1 MKQSYLENGGTIV
14 SGSEYRDVRT
24 VLRSL
29 AKCIKAALY
38 DSRNSYCYDLSVIR
52 VYVSH
57 TFATDMLIRLWIFV
71 TNIFFLVH
79 SVECRQKITIIVNI
93 INPDIAT
100 SKSNCMR
107 ITIEVTKPMAARTG
121 KLPLVLIGDT
131 KSPLRLGFLNLNTI
145 KERLTRAY
153 TMNIPKT
160 EIFATLDILP
170 PDEITTI
177 IPIIIVTIIAI
188 QGVFL
193 VP

>member
-1 MKQSYLENGGTIV
+1 M
-14 SGSEYRDVRT
+14 
-24 VLRSL
+24 
-29 AKCIKAALY
+29 
-38 DSRNSYCYDLSVIR
+38 
-52 VYVSH
+52 
-57 TFATDMLIRLWIFV
+57 
-71 TNIFFLVH
+71 H

-107 ITIEVTKPMAARTG
+107 ITMEVTKPMARIG

-160 EIFATLDILP
+160 GI
-170 PDEITTI
+170 
-177 IPIIIVTIIAI
+177 
-188 QGVFL
+188 
-193 VP
+193 

>member
-1 MKQSYLENGGTIV
+1 M
-14 SGSEYRDVRT
+14 
-24 VLRSL
+24 
-29 AKCIKAALY
+29 
-38 DSRNSYCYDLSVIR
+38 
-52 VYVSH
+52 
-57 TFATDMLIRLWIFV
+57 
-71 TNIFFLVH
+71 
-79 SVECRQKITIIVNI
+79 
-93 INPDIAT
+93 
-100 SKSNCMR
+100 
-107 ITIEVTKPMAARTG
+107 EVTKPMAARTG

-131 KSPLRLGFLNLNTI
+131 KSPLRLSFLNLNTI

-153 TMNIPKT
+153 TMNIQKT